1 MATRSSAQA
10 RISTR
15 EYGLRVA
22 PKSTPKAWNYAYSR
36 GAGADRGKRPSY
48 PIDPKHV
55 AAALSLSSRKS
66 TAGSARTVRAAVRA
80 KYGSVAQGLA
90 AHRRYVAAHGSGSSG
105 RSTSGAHSRSAV
117 THRPARAS
125 TRRVV

>member
-1 MATRSSAQA
+1 MATRSSA
-10 RISTR
+10 RRVSTR

-22 PKSTPKAWNYAYSR
+22 PKSNPHAWNYAYSR
-36 GAGADRGKRPSY
+36 GVGADRGKRPSY

-55 AAALSLSSRKS
+55 QAALAFSARKG
-66 TAGSARTVRAAVRA
+66 TAGSARTVRAAVA
-80 KYGSVAQGLA
+80 KRYGSVGQGLA

-105 RSTSGAHSRSAV
+105 RSTSRAPSRSAA
-117 THRPARAS
+117 HRPARAS